1 MKTYKLGVV
10 GDPISHSLSP
20 KIHNLFAKRAN
31 IKIEY
36 EAYHVLPS
44 NLDGF
49 IRDFFDDGGER
60 SKCDPSAQ
68 NRLPAVSR

>member
-20 KIHNLFAKRAN
+20 KIHHLFAKRAN

-36 EAYHVLPS
+36 EPYHVLPS
-44 NLDGF
+44 NLDYF
-49 IRDFFDDGGER
+49 IRDFF
-60 SKCDPSAQ
+60 
-68 NRLPAVSR
+68 